1 MIRKWD
7 IMDFNN
13 QSNSS
18 PSGNQPYNEPQTF
31 RNPGLNMA
39 STSLFLGV
47 AAICTAMTV
56 FMPLLFGS
64 LAIVFALL
72 SKGYGKKML
81 TQAKVGFIC
90 GLGSFCITTAMF
102 VSSFI
107 MLISNPDILVE
118 VGRQYDAT
126 CKAMYGQTSEEMFG
140 YSFED
145 MMEDYADLFR

>member
-1 MIRKWD
+1 
-7 IMDFNN
+7 
-13 QSNSS
+13 
-18 PSGNQPYNEPQTF
+18 
-31 RNPGLNMA
+31 
-39 STSLFLGV
+39 
-47 AAICTAMTV
+47 
-56 FMPLLFGS
+56 
-64 LAIVFALL
+64 
-72 SKGYGKKML
+72 ML

-107 MLISNPDILVE
+107 MLISNPDVLVE

-126 CKAMYGQTSEEMFG
+126 CEAMYGQTSEEMFG